1 MYADRK
7 KNYLLWFDGNPLL
20 MTERIS
26 SRIESDVLQILL
38 DQNPVAMAQFDT
50 ESRFIYVNQAFC
62 DLSGISSDKLIG
74 TKIADLKILKLEG
87 EGSNAAIE
95 KKRRGRARIE
105 VDFPSGYKILNAY
118 TIPVLDAEDKVTSA
132 LGVYTDITAEE
143 WEKLKTGQII
153 ENNPIPFLILKTDL
167 AIEGMNNAFTK
178 LSGYSREQLSR
189 MNLADFK
196 ILKMDGE
203 SSRECVKTKREAIS
217 ESLVDFPSGKKHIR
231 IYSIPLL
238 DEKNEVNSVLI
249 TCVDL
254 TPQKR
259 LAEYQQ
265 AEVMRLA
272 NNLQNLSNGNLH
284 FDLTTGVADEYTENA
299 REQFTIIQEN
309 LKAAGDN
316 LVGVT
321 NEIGH
326 FIQVMKAGDLKVRGD
341 ADKFA
346 GTYKEMIAGLNQ
358 VMEAVET
365 PVSSAVM
372 LSGEYAKGNFS
383 ALPPEIKVEGDFLIL
398 KKSLMNIGVQVSEVL
413 KEIDREM
420 GELTSRAEE
429 ANSGVKDVAEGSAMV
444 AKNAADV
451 GSLSERGKQNID
463 QVLHAMMDL
472 SANVEE
478 VASSTESV
486 SQVTHDTDELS
497 KKGVQLAQNAEN
509 GMKEIMASSNE
520 VERIITEIK
529 GEMVKIGKIV
539 NVITDIASQT
549 NLLALNAA
557 IEAARA
563 GEAGRGFAVVASEVK
578 SLALESRNSAENIA
592 EMITSLQKKSDEAA
606 TAMDQAENAVS
617 QGNGAVLETLNIFNQ
632 IVESVGQI
640 ARNMDDVSK
649 TTEQQAASVEE
660 ITASAHEVN
669 GLVGEI
675 ATEALSAA
683 SAAEQSSAGTGQIVT
698 VIEDLNMIITE
709 VSRAIG
715 KFQYR

>member
-1 MYADRK
+1 
-7 KNYLLWFDGNPLL
+7 
-20 MTERIS
+20 MTERS
-26 SRIESDVLQILL
+26 NSRIDSDILQTLL

-50 ESRFIYVNQAFC
+50 RFQFLYANQAFC
-62 DLSGISSDKLIG
+62 DLSGIPFEKLVG
-74 TKIADLKILKLEG
+74 SKIADLKILKLEG
-87 EGSNAAIE
+87 EGSKAAIE
-95 KKRRGRARIE
+95 HKRRGKARIE
-105 VDFPSGYKILNAY
+105 VEFPSGFKILNAY
-118 TIPVLDAEDKVTSA
+118 TIPVLDAQKNVTSA

-143 WEKLKTGQII
+143 WEKLRTNQII
-153 ENNPIPFLILKTDL
+153 ENNPIPFLLLKTDL
-167 AIEGMNNAFTK
+167 TIEGINKAFLQMT
-178 LSGYSREQLSR
+178 GYTREQLLR

-196 ILKMDGE
+196 ILKLEGNSARDCIT
-203 SSRECVKTKREAIS
+203 SKKEAIS
-217 ESLVDFPSGKKHIR
+217 DALIEFPSGKKHIR
-231 IYSIPLL
+231 LYSIPLL
-238 DEKNEVNSVLI
+238 DEKNDVNSALI

-265 AEVMRLA
+265 TEVERLA
-272 NNLQNLSNGNLH
+272 QNLQNLANGELN
-284 FDLTTGVADEYTENA
+284 FDLSTGQADEYTQKA
-299 REQFTIIQEN
+299 REQFSIIQEN

-316 LVGVT
+316 LTGVT
-321 NEIGH
+321 QEMEQLIH
-326 FIQVMKAGDLKVRGD
+326 AMTAGNLKVRGE
-341 ADKFA
+341 ADRFA
-346 GTYKEMIAGLNQ
+346 GTYKDIIAGLNQ
-358 VMEAVET
+358 VMESVEV
-365 PVSSAVM
+365 PVSASIA

-383 ALPPEIKVEGDFLIL
+383 AAPPNITVQGDFLIL
-398 KKSLMNIGVQVSEVL
+398 KEALMNIGVQVSAVL

-420 GELTSRAEE
+420 EELTSRAEE
-429 ANSGVKDVAEGSAMV
+429 ANAGVKDVAEGSAMV

-451 GSLSERGKQNID
+451 GSQSDRGKQNID
-463 QVLHAMMDL
+463 QVLRAMMDL

-486 SQVTHDTDELS
+486 SRVTHDTDELS
-497 KKGVQLAQNAEN
+497 KKGVELAHNAEN
-509 GMKEIMASSNE
+509 GMKGIMASSGE

-529 GEMVKIGKIV
+529 GEMAQIGKIV

-578 SLALESRNSAENIA
+578 ALALESRRSAENIA

-606 TAMDQAENAVS
+606 KAMDQAENAVS

-640 ARNMDDVSK
+640 AKNMDDVSK

-669 GLVGEI
+669 NLVGEI

-683 SAAEQSSAGTGQIVT
+683 SAAEQSSAGTSQIVL
-698 VIEDLNMIITE
+698 VVEDLNKIITE
-709 VSRAIG
+709 VSKAIG

>member
-1 MYADRK
+1 
-7 KNYLLWFDGNPLL
+7 
-20 MTERIS
+20 
-26 SRIESDVLQILL
+26 
-38 DQNPVAMAQFDT
+38 
-50 ESRFIYVNQAFC
+50 
-62 DLSGISSDKLIG
+62 
-74 TKIADLKILKLEG
+74 
-87 EGSNAAIE
+87 
-95 KKRRGRARIE
+95 
-105 VDFPSGYKILNAY
+105 
-118 TIPVLDAEDKVTSA
+118 
-132 LGVYTDITAEE
+132 
-143 WEKLKTGQII
+143 
-153 ENNPIPFLILKTDL
+153 
-167 AIEGMNNAFTK
+167 
-178 LSGYSREQLSR
+178 
-189 MNLADFK
+189 
-196 ILKMDGE
+196 
-203 SSRECVKTKREAIS
+203 
-217 ESLVDFPSGKKHIR
+217 
-231 IYSIPLL
+231 
-238 DEKNEVNSVLI
+238 
-249 TCVDL
+249 
-254 TPQKR
+254 
-259 LAEYQQ
+259 
-265 AEVMRLA
+265 
-272 NNLQNLSNGNLH
+272 
-284 FDLTTGVADEYTENA
+284 
-299 REQFTIIQEN
+299 
-309 LKAAGDN
+309 
-316 LVGVT
+316 
-321 NEIGH
+321 
-326 FIQVMKAGDLKVRGD
+326 MKAGDLKVRGD

>member
-1 MYADRK
+1 
-7 KNYLLWFDGNPLL
+7 
-20 MTERIS
+20 MTESKDRRIDPD
-26 SRIESDVLQILL
+26 ILQTLL

-50 ESRFIYVNQAFC
+50 QFHFVYANQAFC
-62 DLSGISSDKLIG
+62 DLSGIPFEKLIG
-74 TKIADLKILKLEG
+74 TRISDLKILKLEG
-87 EGSNAAIE
+87 EGSKAAIE
-95 KKRRGRARIE
+95 QKRRGKARIE
-105 VDFPSGYKILNAY
+105 VEFPSGFKILNGY
-118 TIPVLDAEDKVTSA
+118 TIPVLDAQKNVTSA

-143 WEKLKTGQII
+143 WEKLKTTQII
-153 ENNPIPFLILKTDL
+153 ENNPIPFLLLKTDL
-167 AIEGMNNAFTK
+167 TIEGTNTAFLKMT
-178 LSGYSREQLSR
+178 GYTTDQLLR

-196 ILKMDGE
+196 ILKLEGKSARDCIA
-203 SSRECVKTKREAIS
+203 SKKEAIS
-217 ESLVDFPSGKKHIR
+217 DTFIEFPSGKKHIR

-254 TPQKR
+254 TPQRR

-265 AEVMRLA
+265 TEVERLA
-272 NNLQNLSNGNLH
+272 QNLQNLAKGDLH
-284 FDLTTGVADEYTENA
+284 FDLTTGQADEYTKEA
-299 REQFTIIQEN
+299 HGQFATIQEN
-309 LKAAGDN
+309 LKSAGEN
-316 LVGVT
+316 LTGVT
-321 NEIGH
+321 KEMDRL
-326 FIQVMKAGDLKVRGD
+326 IQAITAGNLKVMGE

-346 GTYKEMIAGLNQ
+346 GTYQEIINGLNRVIKTVDVQ
-358 VMEAVET
+358 VSGAIV
-365 PVSSAVM
+365 

-383 ALPPEIKVEGDFLIL
+383 VIPPNIKAEGDFLIL
-398 KKSLMNIGVQVSEVL
+398 KEALMDIGVQVSAVL

-420 GELTSRAEE
+420 EELTTRAEE
-429 ANSGVKDVAEGSAMV
+429 ANAGVKDVAEGSAMV
-444 AKNAADV
+444 AKNAAEV
-451 GSLSERGKQNID
+451 GSQSERGKQNID
-463 QVLHAMMDL
+463 QVLRAMMDL

-486 SQVTHDTDELS
+486 SRVTHDTDELS
-497 KKGVQLAQNAEN
+497 KKGVDLAHNAEN
-509 GMKEIMASSNE
+509 GMKGIMASSGE

-529 GEMVKIGKIV
+529 GEMAQIGKIV

-578 SLALESRNSAENIA
+578 ALALESRRSAENIA

-606 TAMDQAENAVS
+606 KAMDQAESAVS
-617 QGNGAVLETLNIFNQ
+617 QGNEAVLETLNIFNQ

-669 GLVGEI
+669 SLVGEI
-675 ATEALSAA
+675 ATEAISAA
-683 SAAEQSSAGTGQIVT
+683 SAAEQSSAGTSQIVT
-698 VIEDLNMIITE
+698 VVEDLNKIIIE

>member
-1 MYADRK
+1 
-7 KNYLLWFDGNPLL
+7 
-20 MTERIS
+20 MTERS
-26 SRIESDVLQILL
+26 NSRIDSDILQTLL

-50 ESRFIYVNQAFC
+50 RFQFLYANQAFC
-62 DLSGISSDKLIG
+62 DLSAIPFEKLVG
-74 TKIADLKILKLEG
+74 SKIVDLKILKLEG
-87 EGSNAAIE
+87 EGSKAAIE
-95 KKRRGRARIE
+95 HKRRGKARIE
-105 VDFPSGYKILNAY
+105 VEFPSGFKILNAY
-118 TIPVLDAEDKVTSA
+118 TIPVLDAQKNVTSA

-143 WEKLKTGQII
+143 WEKLRTNQII
-153 ENNPIPFLILKTDL
+153 ENNPIPFLLLKTDL
-167 AIEGMNNAFTK
+167 TIEGINKAFLQMT
-178 LSGYSREQLSR
+178 GYTREQLLR

-196 ILKMDGE
+196 ILKLEGNSARDCIT
-203 SSRECVKTKREAIS
+203 SKKEAIS
-217 ESLVDFPSGKKHIR
+217 DALIEFPSGKKHIR
-231 IYSIPLL
+231 LYSIPLL
-238 DEKNEVNSVLI
+238 DEKNDVNSALI

-265 AEVMRLA
+265 TEVERLA
-272 NNLQNLSNGNLH
+272 QNLQNLANGELN
-284 FDLTTGVADEYTENA
+284 FDLSTGQADEYTQKA
-299 REQFTIIQEN
+299 REQFSIIQEN

-316 LVGVT
+316 LTGVT
-321 NEIGH
+321 QEMEQLIH
-326 FIQVMKAGDLKVRGD
+326 AMTAGNLKVRGE
-341 ADKFA
+341 ADRFA
-346 GTYKEMIAGLNQ
+346 GTYKDIIAGLNQ
-358 VMEAVET
+358 VMESVEV
-365 PVSSAVM
+365 PVSASIA
-372 LSGEYAKGNFS
+372 LSGEYARGNFS
-383 ALPPEIKVEGDFLIL
+383 AAPPNITVQGDFLIL
-398 KKSLMNIGVQVSEVL
+398 KEALMNIGVQVSAVL

-420 GELTSRAEE
+420 EELTSRAEE
-429 ANSGVKDVAEGSAMV
+429 ANAGVKDVAEGSAMV

-451 GSLSERGKQNID
+451 GSQSDRGKQNID
-463 QVLHAMMDL
+463 QVLRAMMDL

-486 SQVTHDTDELS
+486 SRVTHDTDELS
-497 KKGVQLAQNAEN
+497 KKGVELAHNAEN
-509 GMKEIMASSNE
+509 GMKGIMASSGE

-529 GEMVKIGKIV
+529 GEMAQIGKIV

-578 SLALESRNSAENIA
+578 ALALESRRSAENIA

-606 TAMDQAENAVS
+606 KAMDQAENAVS

-669 GLVGEI
+669 NLVGEI

-683 SAAEQSSAGTGQIVT
+683 SAAEQSSAGTSQIVL
-698 VIEDLNMIITE
+698 VVEDLNKIITE
-709 VSRAIG
+709 VSKAIG

>member
-1 MYADRK
+1 
-7 KNYLLWFDGNPLL
+7 
-20 MTERIS
+20 MTERS
-26 SRIESDVLQILL
+26 NSRIDSDILQTLL

-50 ESRFIYVNQAFC
+50 RFQFLYANQAFC
-62 DLSGISSDKLIG
+62 DLSGIPFEKLVG
-74 TKIADLKILKLEG
+74 SKIADLKILKLEG
-87 EGSNAAIE
+87 EGSKAAIE
-95 KKRRGRARIE
+95 HKRRGKARIE
-105 VDFPSGYKILNAY
+105 VEFPSGFKILNAY
-118 TIPVLDAEDKVTSA
+118 TIPVLDAQKNVTSA

-143 WEKLKTGQII
+143 WEKLRTNQII
-153 ENNPIPFLILKTDL
+153 ENNPIPFLLLKTDL
-167 AIEGMNNAFTK
+167 TIEGINKAFLQMT
-178 LSGYSREQLSR
+178 GYTREQLLR

-196 ILKMDGE
+196 ILKLEGN
-203 SSRECVKTKREAIS
+203 SSRDCITSKREAIS
-217 ESLVDFPSGKKHIR
+217 DTLIEFPSGKKHIR
-231 IYSIPLL
+231 LYSIPLL
-238 DEKNEVNSVLI
+238 DEKNDVNSALI

-265 AEVMRLA
+265 TEVERLA
-272 NNLQNLSNGNLH
+272 QNLQNLANGELN
-284 FDLTTGVADEYTENA
+284 FDLSTGQADEYTQKA
-299 REQFTIIQEN
+299 REQFSVIQEN

-316 LVGVT
+316 LTGVT
-321 NEIGH
+321 QEMEQLIH
-326 FIQVMKAGDLKVRGD
+326 AMTAGNLKVRGE
-341 ADKFA
+341 ADRFA
-346 GTYKEMIAGLNQ
+346 GTYKDIIAGLNQ
-358 VMEAVET
+358 VMESVEV
-365 PVSSAVM
+365 PVSASIA

-383 ALPPEIKVEGDFLIL
+383 AEPPNIKVEGDFLIL
-398 KKSLMNIGVQVSEVL
+398 KEALMNIGVQVSAVL

-420 GELTSRAEE
+420 EELTSRAEE
-429 ANSGVKDVAEGSAMV
+429 ANAGVKDVAEGSAMV

-451 GSLSERGKQNID
+451 GSQSERGKQNID
-463 QVLHAMMDL
+463 QVLRAMMDL

-486 SQVTHDTDELS
+486 SKVTHDTDELS
-497 KKGVQLAQNAEN
+497 KKGVELAHNAEN
-509 GMKEIMASSNE
+509 GMKGIMASSGE

-529 GEMVKIGKIV
+529 GEMAQIGKIV

-578 SLALESRNSAENIA
+578 ALALESRRSAENIA

-606 TAMDQAENAVS
+606 KAMDQAESAVS

-669 GLVGEI
+669 NLVGEI
-675 ATEALSAA
+675 ATEAISAA
-683 SAAEQSSAGTGQIVT
+683 SAAEQSSAGTSQIVT
-698 VIEDLNMIITE
+698 VVEDLNKIITE
-709 VSRAIG
+709 VSKAIG

>member
-1 MYADRK
+1 
-7 KNYLLWFDGNPLL
+7 
-20 MTERIS
+20 MTERS
-26 SRIESDVLQILL
+26 NSRIDSDILQTLL

-50 ESRFIYVNQAFC
+50 RFQFLYANQAFC
-62 DLSGISSDKLIG
+62 DLSGIPFEKLVG
-74 TKIADLKILKLEG
+74 SKIADLKILKLEG
-87 EGSNAAIE
+87 EGSKAAIE
-95 KKRRGRARIE
+95 HKRRGKARIE
-105 VDFPSGYKILNAY
+105 VEFPSGFKILNAY
-118 TIPVLDAEDKVTSA
+118 TIPVLDAQKNVTSA

-143 WEKLKTGQII
+143 WEKLRTNQII
-153 ENNPIPFLILKTDL
+153 ENNPIPFLLLKTDL
-167 AIEGMNNAFTK
+167 TIEGINKAFLQMT
-178 LSGYSREQLSR
+178 GYTREQLLR

-196 ILKMDGE
+196 ILKLEGNSARDCIT
-203 SSRECVKTKREAIS
+203 SKKEAIS
-217 ESLVDFPSGKKHIR
+217 DALIEFPSGKKHIR
-231 IYSIPLL
+231 LYSIPLL
-238 DEKNEVNSVLI
+238 DEKNDVNSALI

-265 AEVMRLA
+265 TEVERLA
-272 NNLQNLSNGNLH
+272 QNLQNLANGELN
-284 FDLTTGVADEYTENA
+284 FDLSTGQADEYTQKA
-299 REQFTIIQEN
+299 REQFSIIQEN

-316 LVGVT
+316 LTGVT
-321 NEIGH
+321 QEMEQLIH
-326 FIQVMKAGDLKVRGD
+326 AMTAGNLKVRGE
-341 ADKFA
+341 ADRFA
-346 GTYKEMIAGLNQ
+346 GTYKDIIAGLNQ
-358 VMEAVET
+358 VMESVEV
-365 PVSSAVM
+365 PVSASIA

-383 ALPPEIKVEGDFLIL
+383 AAPPNITVQGDFLIL
-398 KKSLMNIGVQVSEVL
+398 KEALMNIGVQVSAVL

-420 GELTSRAEE
+420 EELTSRAEE
-429 ANSGVKDVAEGSAMV
+429 ANAGVKDVAEGSAMV

-451 GSLSERGKQNID
+451 GSQSDRGKQNID
-463 QVLHAMMDL
+463 QVLRAMMDL

-486 SQVTHDTDELS
+486 SRVTHDTDELS
-497 KKGVQLAQNAEN
+497 KKGVELAHNAEN
-509 GMKEIMASSNE
+509 GMKGIMASSGE

-529 GEMVKIGKIV
+529 GEMAQIGKIV

-578 SLALESRNSAENIA
+578 ALALESRRSAENIA

-606 TAMDQAENAVS
+606 KAMDQAENAVS

-669 GLVGEI
+669 NLVGEI

-683 SAAEQSSAGTGQIVT
+683 SAAEQSSAGTSQIVL
-698 VIEDLNMIITE
+698 VVEDLNKIITE
-709 VSRAIG
+709 VSKAIG

>member
-1 MYADRK
+1 
-7 KNYLLWFDGNPLL
+7 
-20 MTERIS
+20 MTERS
-26 SRIESDVLQILL
+26 NSRIDSDILQTLL

-50 ESRFIYVNQAFC
+50 RFQFLYANQAFC
-62 DLSGISSDKLIG
+62 DLSGIPFEKLIG
-74 TKIADLKILKLEG
+74 SKIADLKILKLEG
-87 EGSNAAIE
+87 EGSKAAIE
-95 KKRRGRARIE
+95 HKRRGKARIE
-105 VDFPSGYKILNAY
+105 VEFPSGFKILNAY
-118 TIPVLDAEDKVTSA
+118 TIPVLDAQKNVTSA

-143 WEKLKTGQII
+143 WEKLRTNQII
-153 ENNPIPFLILKTDL
+153 ENNPIPFLLLKTDL
-167 AIEGMNNAFTK
+167 TIEGINKAFLQMT
-178 LSGYSREQLSR
+178 GYTREQLLR

-196 ILKMDGE
+196 ILKLEGNSARDCIT
-203 SSRECVKTKREAIS
+203 SKKEAIS
-217 ESLVDFPSGKKHIR
+217 DALIEFPSGKKHIR
-231 IYSIPLL
+231 LYSIPLL
-238 DEKNEVNSVLI
+238 DEKNDVNSALI

-265 AEVMRLA
+265 TEVERLA
-272 NNLQNLSNGNLH
+272 QNLQNLANGELN
-284 FDLTTGVADEYTENA
+284 FDLSTGQADEYTQKA
-299 REQFTIIQEN
+299 REQFSVIQEN

-316 LVGVT
+316 LTGVT
-321 NEIGH
+321 QEMEQLIH
-326 FIQVMKAGDLKVRGD
+326 AMTAGNLKVRGE
-341 ADKFA
+341 ADRFA
-346 GTYKEMIAGLNQ
+346 GTYKDIIAGLNQ
-358 VMEAVET
+358 VMESVEV
-365 PVSSAVM
+365 PVSASIA

-383 ALPPEIKVEGDFLIL
+383 AAPPNITVQGDFLIL
-398 KKSLMNIGVQVSEVL
+398 KEALMNIGVQVSAVL

-420 GELTSRAEE
+420 EELTSRAEE
-429 ANSGVKDVAEGSAMV
+429 ANAGVKDVAEGSAMV

-451 GSLSERGKQNID
+451 GSQSERGKQNID
-463 QVLHAMMDL
+463 QVLRAMMDL

-486 SQVTHDTDELS
+486 SRVTHDTDELS
-497 KKGVQLAQNAEN
+497 KKGVELAHNAEN
-509 GMKEIMASSNE
+509 GMKGIMASSGE

-529 GEMVKIGKIV
+529 GEMAQIGKIV

-578 SLALESRNSAENIA
+578 ALALESRRSAENIA

-606 TAMDQAENAVS
+606 KAMDQAENAVS

-669 GLVGEI
+669 NLVGEI

-683 SAAEQSSAGTGQIVT
+683 SAAEQSSAGTSQIVL
-698 VIEDLNMIITE
+698 VVEDLNKIITE
-709 VSRAIG
+709 VSKAIG